1 MPQLPRGDTI
11 FPVSCYL
18 NVMIIL
24 DRSDSVLG
32 GFNRSRDFVLAAS
45 EELNIGPHA
54 HSVKFHLYP
63 FSMSSLQ
70 VSMITYSGNH
80 YRREVYPWNFAK
92 SNEEFKK
99 VVRDIR
105 PIGGTTNT
113 YEAMKLALKLM
124 DTRNKTIPT

>member
-1 MPQLPRGDTI
+1 MTTMIRCISMILYKHSMKSAPPLLLAILLSFLIFGTKTTVNAQQLPRGDTI

-54 HSVKFHLYP
+54 HSV
-63 FSMSSLQ
+63 
-70 VSMITYSGNH
+70 SMITYSGNH
-80 YRREVYPWNFAK
+80 YRREIYPWNFAK
-92 SNEEFKK
+92 NNEVK
-99 VVRDIR
+99 
-105 PIGGTTNT
+105 
-113 YEAMKLALKLM
+113 
-124 DTRNKTIPT
+124 